1 MSTEERDARK
11 QAEAAEALEKALE
24 KLERQAQQTQK
35 SLQTSLQLPEA
46 EGLAE
51 QLEQVS
57 QSLDKQIETR
67 GELLEMLQ
75 SLTAQQAR
83 QTEGSSAAAATDK
96 NLAAVRRSLAAAN
109 RELAATMNQNGDA
122 AAHFSEVINSLN
134 DGSLAPMSGKIA
146 AAKKSFDE
154 FNTTVQAGAE
164 EATSLRQS
172 VFGLSEGPLKSLA
185 DRLSQGKGGFKG
197 FASEALKG
205 KVNMKALGT
214 GIAEIAQDSLKF
226 ALEQDKVFAAFRKST
241 GAGKEFNQMIKS
253 GEEAGRS
260 YGVTL
265 GEASAAVGALKN
277 TFTEFTYL
285 APNVQK
291 DIMDTT
297 LVLGEMGLGA
307 QTSADFFQI
316 AHTSMGMGLQETNQA
331 MLDLA
336 ATAQGL
342 GVDVNKMGQDFVA
355 NREILS
361 RYGSKGVEVFKDMA
375 VQAKAT
381 GIEVGTLIGFV
392 DQFKTF
398 DQAGTS
404 VGRLN
409 AIMGG
414 PFLNSIDML
423 NASMEDPV
431 EGIRMMKSAID
442 QAGISAENLSG
453 AEVMAFSDA
462 LGLSAEDT
470 RKMLSESSEQLDK
483 RTMDMKEAADQT
495 MKMQS
500 VNEKLANAFKQLYL
514 DAEPFLTNF
523 IIPLVDKFA
532 SLMKWLGDAD
542 SSMSSLGRTAIFV
555 ATAFAAL
562 MMAVPGMQPF
572 AAASLAILGGLA
584 VAKVGTAEP
593 SEGNLPKPT
602 SLKGYSQGG
611 RHTATR
617 ASRQI
622 AGTASAPRSSSVGVV
637 GENGPELAELG
648 TAAQVSTA
656 STTER
661 LTRAMENMSSALGRL
676 PDGGQ
681 GGDTHLAVSI
691 AGEKIE
697 ELVIKSLRSPRARN
711 ALGPFV
717 V

>member
-1 MSTEERDARK
+1 
-11 QAEAAEALEKALE
+11 
-24 KLERQAQQTQK
+24 
-35 SLQTSLQLPEA
+35 
-46 EGLAE
+46 
-51 QLEQVS
+51 
-57 QSLDKQIETR
+57 
-67 GELLEMLQ
+67 
-75 SLTAQQAR
+75 
-83 QTEGSSAAAATDK
+83 
-96 NLAAVRRSLAAAN
+96 
-109 RELAATMNQNGDA
+109 
-122 AAHFSEVINSLN
+122 
-134 DGSLAPMSGKIA
+134 
-146 AAKKSFDE
+146 
-154 FNTTVQAGAE
+154 
-164 EATSLRQS
+164 
-172 VFGLSEGPLKSLA
+172 
-185 DRLSQGKGGFKG
+185 
-197 FASEALKG
+197 
-205 KVNMKALGT
+205 
-214 GIAEIAQDSLKF
+214 
-226 ALEQDKVFAAFRKST
+226 
-241 GAGKEFNQMIKS
+241 
-253 GEEAGRS
+253 
-260 YGVTL
+260 
-265 GEASAAVGALKN
+265 
-277 TFTEFTYL
+277 
-285 APNVQK
+285 
-291 DIMDTT
+291 
-297 LVLGEMGLGA
+297 
-307 QTSADFFQI
+307 
-316 AHTSMGMGLQETNQA
+316 
-331 MLDLA
+331 
-336 ATAQGL
+336 
-342 GVDVNKMGQDFVA
+342 
-355 NREILS
+355 
-361 RYGSKGVEVFKDMA
+361 
-375 VQAKAT
+375 
-381 GIEVGTLIGFV
+381 
-392 DQFKTF
+392 
-398 DQAGTS
+398 
-404 VGRLN
+404 
-409 AIMGG
+409 
-414 PFLNSIDML
+414 
-423 NASMEDPV
+423 
-431 EGIRMMKSAID
+431 
-442 QAGISAENLSG
+442 
-453 AEVMAFSDA
+453 VMAFSDA

-593 SEGNLPKPT
+593 SEGNLSKPT